1 MAKALSAGRAAGRP
15 RGRPASSLAD
25 TIADYPSSRW
35 AGPILVHALVI
46 ALWQLVADHGG
57 LPQYILPSP
66 TETLATLFEP
76 RNRWIENTLVT
87 ATEIFGGF
95 LLAVVIGVGIAL
107 LFSWSRLTLM
117 LLMPLLVSLNMI
129 PKVALGPLIIVW
141 FGYGMGT
148 NTAIAFAI
156 CFFPIVIT
164 TARGLSEIEPELL
177 YLARTVNA
185 SKWQIFRKIQFP
197 GALPYIFS
205 GMKVSAVLAVAGAV
219 VGEFIGSEKG
229 LGYLMLQVQINL
241 DTATMFMAVLMIT
254 LIGVVLYGAVALL
267 EWALVRRGGA
277 A

>member
-1 MAKALSAGRAAGRP
+1 MARALSAGRAAGRP

-25 TIADYPSSRW
+25 TIADHPSSRW
-35 AGPILVHALVI
+35 GGPILVHALVI

>member
-1 MAKALSAGRAAGRP
+1 MR
-15 RGRPASSLAD
+15 SLLD
-25 TIADYPSSRW
+25 TATARLGSGP
-35 AGPILVHALVI
+35 AGPVLVHLVVITIWQI
-46 ALWQLVADHGG
+46 AADHGG
-57 LPQYILPSP
+57 LPKYILPSP
-66 TETLATLFEP
+66 TETLATLAEP
-76 RNRWIENTLVT
+76 RNRWIENTAVT
-87 ATEIFGGF
+87 AAEIIGGF
-95 LLAVVIGVGIAL
+95 AIAVIVGVAIAL
-107 LFSWSRLTLM
+107 FFSWSRLLLTLF
-117 LLMPLLVSLNMI
+117 MPLLISLNMI

-141 FGYGMGT
+141 FGYGIGT
-148 NTAIAFAI
+148 NMAIAFAI

-177 YLARTVNA
+177 YLARTANA

-205 GMKVSAVLAVAGAV
+205 GMKVAAVLAVAGAV
-219 VGEFIGSEKG
+219 VGEFIGSERG

-267 EWALVRRGGA
+267 EWILVKRGGA